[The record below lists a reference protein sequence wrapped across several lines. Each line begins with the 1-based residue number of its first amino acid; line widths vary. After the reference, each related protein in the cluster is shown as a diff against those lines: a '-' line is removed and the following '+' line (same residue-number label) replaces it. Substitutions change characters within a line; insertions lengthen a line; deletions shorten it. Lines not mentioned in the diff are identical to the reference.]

1 MEIDERFHE
10 HDYIIPP
17 SSLET
22 IDGAV
27 VDYVNKK
34 LDLFATTNKGW
45 NKVPVLWVAPERAYQ
60 RKHNKD
66 LRDDDSTLIL
76 PLITVARTEIL
87 KDPKRKGTMGVNIP
101 AVRDKM
107 GNQFTIGKLINQE
120 RTARQ
125 NNARSARKNG
135 AVSNPK
141 GGHGQKN
148 MRVWSDKDKAP
159 VFDLITVPLPIYID
173 IKYTISLRTGYQQQ
187 MNELVTPFITRA
199 GQKNDFRI
207 KAEHHQYI
215 AHIDANYTKN
225 NNVSE
230 MNEDERTYETEIT
243 MVVSGYL
250 IGDGPNQEQPTV
262 VRRQTTTELTFGRE
276 QSVLGDINEWFED
289 DAYRGK
295 LRDDSDENT

>member
-1 MEIDERFHE
+1 METDERFHE
-10 HDYIIPP
+10 HDYIVPP

-22 IDGAV
+22 IDAAV
-27 VDYVNKK
+27 VDYVNKSM
-34 LDLFATTNKGW
+34 DLFSTTNKGW
-45 NKVPVLWVAPERAYQ
+45 KKVPVLWVAPERSFQ

-66 LRDDDSTLIL
+66 LRDDDGTLIL

-87 KDPKRKGTMGVNIP
+87 KDPKRKGTMGVNVP
-101 AVRDKM
+101 VVRDKM

-120 RTARQ
+120 KTARQ
-125 NNARSARKNG
+125 MNARSARKKG
-135 AVSNPK
+135 AVSQPK

-148 MRVWSDKDKAP
+148 MRVWNEKDKTP
-159 VFDLITVPLPIYID
+159 VFDLISVPLPIYID

-199 GQKNDFRI
+199 GQKNDFRV
-207 KAEHHQYI
+207 KGEHHSYI

-243 MVVSGYL
+243 MIVNGYL
-250 IGDGPNQEQPTV
+250 IGDGPNQEQPKV

-276 QSVLGDINEWFED
+276 QSVFGDMNDWMEKDQW
-289 DAYRGK
+289 RGK
-295 LRDDSDENT
+295 LRDDLDENT